1 MINILAQAHTTD
13 LTWSFSDDIPAET
26 TLTELSHMGLA
37 ELSFNVGF
45 IDNES
50 PVEFDD
56 MSCTLVITVNGEEI
70 CNVEY
75 PNVPIER
82 TDLLYCFSH
91 VFRAEP
97 DSVIV
102 ADVSITNAGETWAD
116 SLTLTVDPLPVI
128 EPPVEGA

>member
-1 MINILAQAHTTD
+1 MINILAQAHITD
-13 LTWSFSDDIPAET
+13 LTWSFTDDIPAET
-26 TLTELSHMGLA
+26 TLTELSHMGLG
-37 ELSFNVGF
+37 EVSFNVGF

-56 MSCTLVITVNGEEI
+56 MSCTLVITVNDEEI
-70 CNVEY
+70 CNIEY

-82 TDLLYCFSH
+82 TDLPYCFSY

-102 ADVSITNAGETWAD
+102 ADVSITNAGETWTD
-116 SLTLTVDPLPVI
+116 SLTLII
-128 EPPVEGA
+128 EPISTPVEE